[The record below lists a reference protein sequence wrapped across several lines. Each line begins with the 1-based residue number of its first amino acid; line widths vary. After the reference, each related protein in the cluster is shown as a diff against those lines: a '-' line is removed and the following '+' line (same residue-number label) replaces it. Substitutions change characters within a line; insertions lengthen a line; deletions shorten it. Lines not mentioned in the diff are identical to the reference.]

1 MKERTSFSAISR
13 SIQRRGNVETGRKE
27 RVLSTGYTRKSTVTE
42 LIILASTRPQTNPP
56 CDRYSI
62 FATTRWHVYGNIRD
76 VVTRRP
82 NIRPGPWTFQLI
94 IQRVD
99 LNKSTDQSPIFLTL
113 FIRFSAKRA
122 RNLSLAPNVFHAI
135 PRPIN
140 KTRPSH
146 APFVRFPC
154 GFRGKKEK
162 TRKREKEKT
171 WRFDLQYF
179 PNWPHFALRFPLRG
193 ITDRQIILAASLEN
207 FQVYLEEGIV
217 IIGCD
222 NSADGGSVRVRDP
235 RSIFFRGEKSVARS
249 SHGTRVFFNYQ
260 RLNGW

>member
-1 MKERTSFSAISR
+1 MKERTSFSVISR

-113 FIRFSAKRA
+113 FIRFSANRA

-140 KTRPSH
+140 KTRRKQPRTRHSLDFL
-146 APFVRFPC
+146 AGFEVKGKNQKERKGKNLAIRFTI
-154 GFRGKKEK
+154 FSK
-162 TRKREKEKT
+162 
-171 WRFDLQYF
+171 
-179 PNWPHFALRFPLRG
+179 
-193 ITDRQIILAASLEN
+193 LAT
-207 FQVYLEEGIV
+207 F
-217 IIGCD
+217 
-222 NSADGGSVRVRDP
+222 
-235 RSIFFRGEKSVARS
+235 RS
-249 SHGTRVFFNYQ
+249 SLPSSRDYGSTNNIGGEPGEFPGISGRRDRYR
-260 RLNGW
+260 RLW

>member
-1 MKERTSFSAISR
+1 MKERTSFSVISR

-42 LIILASTRPQTNPP
+42 LIILASTRPQTNPS

-113 FIRFSAKRA
+113 FIHFSANRA
-122 RNLSLAPNVFHAI
+122 RNLSLAPFF
-135 PRPIN
+135 
-140 KTRPSH
+140 S
-146 APFVRFPC
+146 
-154 GFRGKKEK
+154 
-162 TRKREKEKT
+162 
-171 WRFDLQYF
+171 
-179 PNWPHFALRFPLRG
+179 
-193 ITDRQIILAASLEN
+193 
-207 FQVYLEEGIV
+207 
-217 IIGCD
+217 
-222 NSADGGSVRVRDP
+222 RDP
-235 RSIFFRGEKSVARS
+235 SPNKQNSTLARAI
-249 SHGTRVFFNYQ
+249 R
-260 RLNGW
+260 

>member
-1 MKERTSFSAISR
+1 MKERTSFSIISR

-27 RVLSTGYTRKSTVTE
+27 RVLSTGYTRKSTE

-113 FIRFSAKRA
+113 FIRFSANRA

-154 GFRGKKEK
+154 GFRGERKKP
-162 TRKREKEKT
+162 KREKRKKLGDSIYNIFQIGHISLPSSRDYGSTNNIGGEPGE
-171 WRFDLQYF
+171 F
-179 PNWPHFALRFPLRG
+179 PG
-193 ITDRQIILAASLEN
+193 ISGRRDR
-207 FQVYLEEGIV
+207 Y
-217 IIGCD
+217 
-222 NSADGGSVRVRDP
+222 
-235 RSIFFRGEKSVARS
+235 
-249 SHGTRVFFNYQ
+249 H
-260 RLNGW
+260 RLW